1 MTPPVTN
8 RNPHQPGPRP
18 HESMNFYSRKL
29 IKPQDLNAHGTL
41 FGGSVLSWI
50 DEESAIFVSCQLGR
64 GNLVTKFMS
73 EIDFVSSAE
82 LGDIIE
88 IGMETVRFGTSSIT
102 VRCVVRN
109 KFSKET
115 ILKVDRIV
123 FVHLDED
130 GKPSP
135 HGITQENAPQNPGD
149 I

>member
-1 MTPPVTN
+1 
-8 RNPHQPGPRP
+8 
-18 HESMNFYSRKL
+18 MNFYSRKL

-73 EIDFVSSAE
+73 EIDFVSSAK

-109 KFSKET
+109 KFSKDT
-115 ILKVDRIV
+115 ILKIDKIV
-123 FVHLDED
+123 FVHLDEE
-130 GKPSP
+130 GHPAP
-135 HGITQENAPQNPGD
+135 HGVTHENAPQNPGE